1 MSFPLGNRQSKAW
14 GLWEGQAAEGV
25 SLRQSGGSWVVFA
38 RLVSTALKIKSEF
51 YLASARSALSED
63 NVWEPRVI
71 LIPCWYT
78 VSVIH
83 TAVENPSSSCYAAL
97 LMLMGLEH
105 WSSWLSQRREVWF
118 CCSFFSLFQKCICW
132 ETTNRLSFI
141 TSRCLRWNLSWYPIC
156 YQYLGSHTLS
166 KTWSLEAFW
175 LYPVR
180 AEGILQDALTIVTAG
195 TENTKHCLAKTANA
209 SNRRGEGKTILQT
222 QIAWNRQGGKTF
234 HPAYAY

>member
-1 MSFPLGNRQSKAW
+1 MAFIMAKVPSHCPPAPNPNLKELIKRILYYIYKKIQVACFVRSSVFSPWQQSKAQ

-38 RLVSTALKIKSEF
+38 RLVSTVLKIKSEF

-97 LMLMGLEH
+97 LMLMGLER

-118 CCSFFSLFQKCICW
+118 CCSFFSFR
-132 ETTNRLSFI
+132 NSF
-141 TSRCLRWNLSWYPIC
+141 SKM
-156 YQYLGSHTLS
+156 YLLGNH
-166 KTWSLEAFW
+166 
-175 LYPVR
+175 
-180 AEGILQDALTIVTAG
+180 
-195 TENTKHCLAKTANA
+195 
-209 SNRRGEGKTILQT
+209 
-222 QIAWNRQGGKTF
+222 
-234 HPAYAY
+234 